1 MEEKDQD
8 SFPVIFLCVL
18 VRCVFVRKDI
28 SSDGLCACL
37 FVSLRQ
43 NCVCLTT
50 ELHEGGVVSAA
61 AEEQPPAAEMIA
73 WINTDKIHE
82 MIGFDTHR

>member
-1 MEEKDQD
+1 MSGKIFHQTGSVRACVSALDRTVFASPL
-8 SFPVIFLCVL
+8 SFM
-18 VRCVFVRKDI
+18 R
-28 SSDGLCACL
+28 
-37 FVSLRQ
+37 
-43 NCVCLTT
+43 
-50 ELHEGGVVSAA
+50 GGVASAA